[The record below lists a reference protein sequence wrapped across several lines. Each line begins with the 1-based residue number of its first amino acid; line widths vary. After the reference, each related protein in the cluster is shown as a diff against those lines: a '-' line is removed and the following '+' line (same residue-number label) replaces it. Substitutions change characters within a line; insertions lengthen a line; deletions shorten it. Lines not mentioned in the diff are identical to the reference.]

1 MFGCGGDRDRGK
13 RPEMMQAGMNAD
25 RLFITSDNPRTEN
38 PDSIIKD
45 MLRSCKQ
52 ARRIEIEKD
61 RKKAI
66 ENAIQSARKDDV
78 VLIAGKGHE
87 EYQIIVETKKPHNDL
102 LFTKEV
108 LASCA

>member
-1 MFGCGGDRDRGK
+1 MRSRIIATIGPASDHVDTLA
-13 RPEMMQAGMNAD
+13 EMMQAGMNAD

-66 ENAIQSARKDDV
+66 ENAIQSAMT
-78 VLIAGKGHE
+78 GE
-87 EYQIIVETKKPHNDL
+87 
-102 LFTKEV
+102 
-108 LASCA
+108 